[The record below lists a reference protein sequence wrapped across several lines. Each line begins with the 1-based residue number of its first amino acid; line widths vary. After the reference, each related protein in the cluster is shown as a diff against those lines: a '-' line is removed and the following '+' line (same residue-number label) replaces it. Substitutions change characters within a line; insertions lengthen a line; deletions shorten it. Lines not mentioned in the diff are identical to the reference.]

1 MTTILIDNTNKH
13 EALISSVDTPAGEG
27 DMALVTATKQGNRE
41 AFEILVERHEQRL
54 FFFAQRMTR
63 NRQDAEDVVQQSFQK
78 AFTHLH
84 RFEGRS
90 SFSTWLTSIATNEAL
105 MLLRKSRGSR
115 ELPIRD
121 ASGNEESTFV
131 PEIPDSG
138 PGPEDNYSQH
148 ERERIL
154 SAAMNQL
161 TPGVRKAIELR
172 ELRELST
179 EETARVMG
187 LTVQAV
193 KGRVFHGR
201 KKLREILKRI
211 VESTWMSRKQ
221 ALRANSSTKGIS
233 RERFAFNA
241 GD

>member
-1 MTTILIDNTNKH
+1 
-13 EALISSVDTPAGEG
+13 
-27 DMALVTATKQGNRE
+27 MALVTAAQQGSRE

-63 NRQDAEDVVQQSFQK
+63 NREDAEDVVQQSLQK
-78 AFTHLH
+78 AFTHLN

-90 SFSTWLTSIATNEAL
+90 SFSTWLTSIATNETL

-115 ELPIRD
+115 ELPIGD
-121 ASGNEESTFV
+121 ARGNEERTFV

-154 SAAMNQL
+154 SAAMSQL
-161 TPGVRKAIELR
+161 TPGVRRAIELR

-187 LTVQAV
+187 LSVQAV
-193 KGRVFHGR
+193 KGRIFHGR
-201 KKLREILKRI
+201 QRLRKALKRI
-211 VESTWMSRKQ
+211 VESTWRSGRQ
-221 ALRANSSTKGIS
+221 TLGESHNAKGIS